1 MAEFFNNYFLWRDPL
16 IVAAFSG
23 LICGF
28 FGVYVVLKRMVFVS
42 AALTQVSGF
51 GVVFIFY
58 LQSLF
63 LYGFIGS
70 LDPFLFSII
79 ITILAAVFLFDK
91 KRVLPYFNGRNNRL
105 CIYYFF
111 FFNNNAF

>member
-51 GVVFIFY
+51 WSRVY
-58 LQSLF
+58 F
-63 LYGFIGS
+63 LPS
-70 LDPFLFSII
+70 
-79 ITILAAVFLFDK
+79 ITISL
-91 KRVLPYFNGRNNRL
+91 
-105 CIYYFF
+105 
-111 FFNNNAF
+111 